1 MRQIIKSQIQNIND
15 ALEWV
20 KKNRP
25 NDYAQKF
32 LQLVEYRKVL
42 KQVAA
47 AEEDNPGIAAFG
59 KSQVGKSYLISCLL
73 QDNDGNPYMVEA
85 GDKSYDF
92 VYEINPPSAEGGATE
107 STGVVSRFSSF
118 SKNIEAYNVKL
129 PVLVKTLSLKDLIL
143 IISDSYYN
151 DIMDFN
157 AMGEDEIK
165 ELCKSLEDKYS
176 NSTVQTRQI
185 VTADDVLIMNDYFK
199 RHINNAQSFWKTSFF
214 TRLALIIENIPA
226 EDYGSVFANL
236 WHNDPNFTMLFKH
249 MYGVLQRLDFAHEV
263 YLPIESVLHGCIHEN
278 TIMSVQCLNQLFC
291 QNSSYKT
298 DVYVKEDGN
307 YRKVIVGIS
316 KSDIC
321 AICAEVVFRIGDS
334 FLQSSRSYSFD
345 EIPAS
350 SSSRMNHNKIEM
362 SMLKK
367 NDLLDFPGARSRLSL
382 NSSVLSENKS
392 LLTCLLRGKV
402 AYIFNKYNEEMRIN
416 ILLFCHHNK
425 DNDVTYL

>member
-32 LQLVEYRKVL
+32 LQLVEYRRVL

-85 GDKSYDF
+85 GDTSYNF
-92 VYEINPPSAEGGATE
+92 VYDINPPSAEGGATE

-129 PVLVKTLSLKDLIL
+129 PVLVKTLSLKDLVL

-151 DIMDFN
+151 DIMNFN

-176 NSTVQTRQI
+176 SSTAQTRQI
-185 VTADDVLIMNDYFK
+185 ITADDVFIMNDYFK

-226 EDYGSVFANL
+226 DDYVSVFANL

-249 MYGVLQRLDFAHEV
+249 MYGVLQRIDFAHEV
-263 YLPIESVLHGCIHEN
+263 YLVSTEYL
-278 TIMSVQCLNQLFC
+278 QL
-291 QNSSYKT
+291 
-298 DVYVKEDGN
+298 
-307 YRKVIVGIS
+307 
-316 KSDIC
+316 SDI
-321 AICAEVVFRIGDS
+321 
-334 FLQSSRSYSFD
+334 
-345 EIPAS
+345 
-350 SSSRMNHNKIEM
+350 
-362 SMLKK
+362 
-367 NDLLDFPGARSRLSL
+367 
-382 NSSVLSENKS
+382 
-392 LLTCLLRGKV
+392 
-402 AYIFNKYNEEMRIN
+402 
-416 ILLFCHHNK
+416 
-425 DNDVTYL
+425 

>member
-1 MRQIIKSQIQNIND
+1 MRQEIKTQIQNIND

-85 GDKSYDF
+85 GDTSYNF
-92 VYEINPPSAEGGATE
+92 VYDINPPSAEGGATE

-176 NSTVQTRQI
+176 NSTAQTKQI
-185 VTADDVLIMNDYFK
+185 VTADDLLIMNDYFK

-214 TRLALIIENIPA
+214 TRLALIIEKI
-226 EDYGSVFANL
+226 
-236 WHNDPNFTMLFKH
+236 
-249 MYGVLQRLDFAHEV
+249 R
-263 YLPIESVLHGCIHEN
+263 
-278 TIMSVQCLNQLFC
+278 NQ
-291 QNSSYKT
+291 
-298 DVYVKEDGN
+298 
-307 YRKVIVGIS
+307 
-316 KSDIC
+316 
-321 AICAEVVFRIGDS
+321 
-334 FLQSSRSYSFD
+334 
-345 EIPAS
+345 
-350 SSSRMNHNKIEM
+350 
-362 SMLKK
+362 
-367 NDLLDFPGARSRLSL
+367 
-382 NSSVLSENKS
+382 
-392 LLTCLLRGKV
+392 
-402 AYIFNKYNEEMRIN
+402 
-416 ILLFCHHNK
+416 
-425 DNDVTYL
+425 